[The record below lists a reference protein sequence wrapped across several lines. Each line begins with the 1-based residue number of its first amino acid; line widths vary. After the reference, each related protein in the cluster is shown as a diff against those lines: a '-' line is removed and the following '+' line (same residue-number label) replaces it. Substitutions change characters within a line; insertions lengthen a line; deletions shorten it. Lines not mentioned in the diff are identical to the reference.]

1 MSPSPRSLILD
12 LLQTL
17 GRASAPVRALVSAA
31 SLFGIAENS
40 LRVALARLRSDG
52 LVESDARG
60 SYRLGPGARAVSREV
75 RSWRQLEEKLVP
87 WQGGWVAA
95 YADRL
100 QRGTARERGR
110 RVRALRLL
118 GFRPFASGVD
128 LRPDNLVGGVARVR
142 ERLADL
148 GVAGPALIFRID
160 ELDES
165 AEAEARSL
173 WDGPALVASYRA
185 MKASLKESAS
195 RLPELP
201 REAAMAESFRVGGKA
216 LRQLALDPL
225 LPEPIVPAAERRALV
240 ETMDRYDR
248 LGRRAWTGWLGGEAE
263 LPAELPAG
271 VNPGGAA
278 DTALW
283 RARGE
288 AR

>member
-1 MSPSPRSLILD
+1 VSPSPRSLILN

-40 LRVALARLRSDG
+40 LRVALARLRADG

-60 SYRLGPGARAVSREV
+60 SYRLGPAARAVSQEV
-75 RSWRQLEEKLVP
+75 RSWRQLEEKLMP
-87 WQGGWVAA
+87 WPGGWVAA
-95 YADRL
+95 HTGRL
-100 QRGTARERGR
+100 ERGTARERER
-110 RVRALRLL
+110 RARALRLL
-118 GFRPFASGVD
+118 GFRPFASGVE

-148 GVAGPALIFRID
+148 GVAGPALVFRID
-160 ELDES
+160 ELDKA
-165 AEAEARSL
+165 AEADARSL
-173 WDGPALVASYRA
+173 WDGPALVASYRV
-185 MKASLKESAS
+185 MTASLDESAS

-201 REAAMAESFRVGGKA
+201 REAAMAESFQVGGRA

-225 LPEPIVPAAERRALV
+225 LPEPIVPAAERRALL
-240 ETMDRYDR
+240 EAMDRYDR
-248 LGRRAWTGWLGGEAE
+248 LGRRLWAGWLGGEAE
-263 LPAELPAG
+263 LPADLPAG